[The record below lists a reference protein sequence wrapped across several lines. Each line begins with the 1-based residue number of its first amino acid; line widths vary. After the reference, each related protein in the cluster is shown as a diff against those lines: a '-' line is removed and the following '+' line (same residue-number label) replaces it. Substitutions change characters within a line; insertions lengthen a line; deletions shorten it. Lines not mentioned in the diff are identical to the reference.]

1 LVFRASAELAQA
13 IAGFHGEVEVDRQTG
28 DVLSLTSIADAVPK
42 TCPID
47 FSTTKVTYDL
57 ADVGGRQYLL
67 PASSEVEMH
76 SRDLRAWNR
85 AQFRNYRKFSADS
98 AVHFGDAK

>member
-1 LVFRASAELAQA
+1 
-13 IAGFHGEVEVDRQTG
+13 
-28 DVLSLTSIADAVPK
+28 
-42 TCPID
+42 
-47 FSTTKVTYDL
+47 
-57 ADVGGRQYLL
+57 
-67 PASSEVEMH
+67 MH